1 MHYKNLTFIL
11 LKTMD
16 LYLYFV
22 ILKLKGGIYL
32 TYHTLTSKQTVDSL
46 SSNAAV
52 GLSSPQAQERLQQY
66 GENKLRE
73 QKKKTNL
80 QRFFDQFKDAMI
92 LILILAAIVSFI
104 IACTEGDPK
113 EFFEPLLILL
123 IVVINA
129 IMGMMQESK
138 AEKALDALKSL
149 SAPHA
154 KVLRDGEEKVLEA
167 SQIVPGDIVRLEAGD
182 FIPADGRLLKSTSLK
197 VEESA
202 LTGESVPAEKE
213 ADMVIDEKA
222 PLGDRCN
229 MVFSGCSVT
238 YGTGL
243 AVITATGMN
252 TEMGKI
258 ANLLESE
265 NEGQTPLQ
273 QKLAVLGKQL
283 GFLALAA
290 CAVIFIVGILNGI
303 PAIEIFMTAVSLAV
317 SAIPEGLPAI
327 VTIVLSIGVQKM
339 VQKNAIIRRLPAVE
353 TLGSASVI
361 CSDKTGTLTQNR
373 MTLVKGYLEGMDS
386 TEEIGTQN
394 SDSIRKLLMYGT
406 LCSDSS
412 VVFSA
417 DGEQHVGDPTETAII
432 VAAHKNGME
441 KNDLCTAYPRL
452 AELPFDSDRKLM
464 STVNRIDGK
473 NIVIVKG
480 AFDMLTNRCVSGDFK
495 KAAEMNYEMSN
506 SALRVLALAYKELD
520 EVPEN
525 PSSELLENNL
535 IFLGLVGMIDPPRPE
550 AKEAVAVCRKA
561 GIKPVMITGD
571 HVVTASAIARELGIL
586 EDGDKALTGAELD
599 AMTDSQLDDEV
610 EHISVYARVSPENKI
625 RIVKAWQRK
634 DQIVSMTGDGVNDA
648 PALKAADIGC
658 AMGITGTDVAKG
670 AADIT
675 LTDDN
680 FATIVDAVREGRG
693 IYANIMKVV
702 GFLLGTNIGEVLLV
716 FTAMLLWHKTP
727 LLSMQLLWINLV
739 TDSLPAIALGMEEVE
754 ADVMLQKP
762 RPKNEGIFAHGFG
775 VRIFLQ
781 GVMFGLLSL
790 IAYKVGETVT
800 GTVSGGQTLA
810 FMVLSLSQV
819 VQAFNMR
826 SEHSLFKIGI
836 FSNQKLNGAALISI
850 IMVVLVLF
858 TPLSIPFGLVLL
870 PGKLYL
876 IGLGLILVP
885 LVVMEGSKAFGL
897 I

>member
-1 MHYKNLTFIL
+1 M
-11 LKTMD
+11 
-16 LYLYFV
+16 
-22 ILKLKGGIYL
+22 

-213 ADMVIDEKA
+213 ADIVIDENA

-303 PAIEIFMTAVSLAV
+303 PAMEIFMTAVSLAV

-339 VQKNAIIRRLPAVE
+339 VRKNAIIRRLPAVE

-412 VVFSA
+412 VVFGA

-441 KNDLCTAYPRL
+441 KNDLCAAYPRL

-464 STVNRIDGK
+464 STVNQIDGK

-480 AFDMLTNRCVSGDFK
+480 AFDMLTNRCVSGNFK

-599 AMTDSQLDDEV
+599 AMTDSQLEDEV

-634 DQIVSMTGDGVNDA
+634 NQIVSMTGDGVNDA

-716 FTAMLLWHKTP
+716 FVAMLLWHKTP

-754 ADVMLQKP
+754 SDVMLQKP

-790 IAYKVGETVT
+790 IAYKTGETVT

-836 FSNQKLNGAALISI
+836 FSNKKLNGAALISI

-858 TPLSIPFGLVLL
+858 TPLSIPFGLALL
-870 PGKLYL
+870 PAKLYL
-876 IGLGLILVP
+876 IGLGLIFVP
-885 LVVMEGSKAFGL
+885 LVVMECSKAFGL